1 MNHIFTLKCSTPIY
15 AVQFLNTF
23 CHFANLIVAKFYDQM
38 LFLMPAGMMMR
49 PSIFIEAPSLDDC
62 QPNLKSDSPA
72 SETETASC
80 QAPNWYFKV
89 SGIIKTQILFNPLV
103 IKIQILFL
111 DRLNSLN
118 AIVVFIY
125 VGSFPCVTVGGSIS
139 SLFGIKNLLNW
150 IIKGEWPKTTYL
162 IKKSE

>member
-1 MNHIFTLKCSTPIY
+1 MFHSQLCSSVFQY
-15 AVQFLNTF
+15 FLSF
-23 CHFANLIVAKFYDQM
+23 HKFNRSKILWPDALPDASRYDDGAQY
-38 LFLMPAGMMMR
+38 LYWDT
-49 PSIFIEAPSLDDC
+49 IC
-62 QPNLKSDSPA
+62 QSRLKSHSPA
-72 SETETASC
+72 HEMETASC

-103 IKIQILFL
+103 IKIQILSL

-162 IKKSE
+162 IKKYE

>member
-23 CHFANLIVAKFYDQM
+23 CHFKNSIVAKFYGQM
-38 LFLMPAGMMMR
+38 SFLMPVGVILGS
-49 PSIFIEAPSLDDC
+49 SIFIEAPSLGHC
-62 QPNLKSDSPA
+62 QPRLKSNLPA
-72 SETETASC
+72 HEMETASC
-80 QAPNWYFKV
+80 QAPNWYLKV

-103 IKIQILFL
+103 IKIQILSL

-162 IKKSE
+162 IKKYE

>member
-1 MNHIFTLKCSTPIY
+1 MFHSHLCSSVSQHFLSFHKFNRSKILWPDVLPDASPYDIGAKYFYWGTISRLLPTKAEERFT
-15 AVQFLNTF
+15 
-23 CHFANLIVAKFYDQM
+23 CHEM
-38 LFLMPAGMMMR
+38 
-49 PSIFIEAPSLDDC
+49 
-62 QPNLKSDSPA
+62 
-72 SETETASC
+72 ETASC
-80 QAPNWYFKV
+80 QAPNWYLKV

-103 IKIQILFL
+103 IKIQILSL